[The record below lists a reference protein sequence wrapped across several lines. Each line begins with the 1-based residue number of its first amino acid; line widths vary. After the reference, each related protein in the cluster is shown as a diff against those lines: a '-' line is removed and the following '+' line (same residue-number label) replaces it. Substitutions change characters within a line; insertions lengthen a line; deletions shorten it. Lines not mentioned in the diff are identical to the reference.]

1 MSSASTAKTSP
12 VLPPVLVNRT
22 GLMGRP
28 ENMADIAALLKGQM
42 TPDTFY
48 AAQLDKK
55 LGYVPV
61 TADYPFGK
69 NEGEANV
76 RGFWKIDG
84 VAKCCWIFC
93 MENPDGRLN
102 YYTNAVV
109 PFLVMHKGDKAGPG
123 YAVSMPT
130 LKPVEASSTMD
141 AVAGS
146 KVTFHGDRSFCAG
159 ITYMGRDLATS
170 VMGTFENIALQV
182 AAANGDPRRTAAS
195 DLALVRQLTSQL
207 AARA

>member
-1 MSSASTAKTSP
+1 MTNATVTNTNS

-28 ENMADIAALLKGQM
+28 DNMGDIAALMKGQM
-42 TPDTFY
+42 TPDAFY
-48 AAQLDKK
+48 QAQLGKK
-55 LGYVPV
+55 LGYTPV
-61 TADYPFGK
+61 TTDYPFGK
-69 NEGEANV
+69 IEGEANV
-76 RGFWKIDG
+76 RGFWSVDG
-84 VAKCCWIFC
+84 VAKCCWIAAV
-93 MENPDGRLN
+93 ENPDGRLH

-130 LKPVEASSTMD
+130 LKPVEAGSTLD

-170 VMGTFENIALQV
+170 VMGTFEKIALQV
-182 AAANGDPRRTAAS
+182 AAANGDPSRTIAS
-195 DLALVRQLTSQL
+195 DLAMVRCLTTQL
-207 AARA
+207 AAKA